1 MLECM
6 KKDKEKKNQY
16 KLGNFDTTIR
26 YQELILIH
34 IDTTS
39 IKESKSINK
48 EFGALSKWILIMGDT
63 PFRY

>member
-26 YQELILIH
+26 YQELISIH

-39 IKESKSINK
+39 IKESKSIRIQRIWGIIEMN
-48 EFGALSKWILIMGDT
+48 FDNG
-63 PFRY
+63 